1 MDNLK
6 NIKSEEKEIDI
17 LELFNKLWK
26 RRGFILKISST
37 GLIIGII
44 IAFSIPKTYTT
55 SVILAPQSPLNS
67 IGNVGALAAM
77 AGFDIGNADDN
88 VLASPEIFPTILSST
103 PFLLGLFDVRVQD
116 AKENIDTTFYAYL
129 KNDEQT
135 SWSNKILKVPSKIIG
150 LFSNKPEKSANIE
163 PPMQRNSSFII
174 LTPED
179 NDIISKMKGV
189 FNVSIDKKTETIK
202 LSVTLKNPQISAF
215 IADTVTSYLQKYII
229 NYKTEKARQ
238 DLEFSK
244 KLYIDAKVEYYQKQQ
259 DLAAYSDANIAVISA
274 KYATTK
280 ERLQN
285 EVNLAYNSYNQMA
298 QQFQMA
304 QIKVQNITPLYT
316 VIQPAVMPLSS
327 SAPNKI
333 LIIALFFVFSVFI
346 ASIWILV
353 KDYFKNT
360 SFLKNE

>member
-26 RRGFILKISST
+26 RRGFILKISSI

-129 KNDEQT
+129 KNDQQT

-150 LFSNKPEKSANIE
+150 LFSNKPEKGAYVNSATKKK
-163 PPMQRNSSFII
+163 SSIII

-179 NDIISKMKGV
+179 NAIINKLKDV
-189 FNVSIDKKTETIK
+189 FNIAIDKKTGTIT
-202 LSVTLKNPQISAF
+202 LSTTLKNPQISVY
-215 IADTVTSYLQKYII
+215 IADTVTSYLQKYIT

-238 DLEFSK
+238 DLEFSE
-244 KLYIDAKVEYYQKQQ
+244 KLYYEAKVDYYKKQQ

-274 KYATTK
+274 KYATTRD
-280 ERLQN
+280 RLQN
-285 EVNLAYNSYNQMA
+285 EVNLAYNSYNQMS
-298 QQFQMA
+298 QQLQMVK
-304 QIKVQNITPLYT
+304 IKMQNITPVYT
-316 VIQPAVMPLSS
+316 IIQPAVMPLLA
-327 SAPNKI
+327 SAPNKK
-333 LIIALFFVFSVFI
+333 LIIIGFTLFFFLGSSAF
-346 ASIWILV
+346 LLL
-353 KDYFKNT
+353 KDYFRNNRK
-360 SFLKNE
+360 F